1 MFLNNK
7 SMEHSEKAIKTI
19 LSRNLKKHRAKLGI
33 TQEQAAEK
41 ADLTLNY
48 WQRLEMVS
56 QKVLPSIPTLF
67 KIAEVLNC
75 KPKDLLS

>member
-1 MFLNNK
+1 MELN
-7 SMEHSEKAIKTI
+7 EKMIKI
-19 LSRNLKKHRAKLGI
+19 LLTKNVKKYRARLKI
-33 TQEQAAEK
+33 TQEEAAER

-56 QKVLPSIPTLF
+56 QKVLPSMPTLF
-67 KIAEVLNC
+67 KIAQVLHC